1 MASACVNNSLPL
13 SPLPSPPP
21 DLTPSSS
28 SPDFE
33 FCHHDQPPVPML
45 PADQLFSQGFLLPL
59 PLPLPLP
66 SNPPPPSDLII
77 TSPLFS
83 PKSPPR
89 CSSRW
94 RDLLRLDKL
103 PSPSQTTA
111 SAASRSFK
119 HFLRRSSKSAIATLS
134 SSSDSFPLL
143 NHSDSLDF
151 SIPTS
156 SRLSL
161 SSSSSSSQ
169 AHDHDD
175 LPRLSLDS
183 DKTRPSRIRS
193 LRPRSDGLLPYL
205 DNNSNCTINGRGRNG
220 SHPVAVGNTMGRSPI
235 RKSTAA
241 VPGTA
246 APGAGAQPDA
256 ANRGVSVDSPRMN
269 SSGRVVFQSLE
280 RSSSSPSSFN
290 NGGGGGQRMKH
301 RGVERS
307 YSAGVRITPVL
318 NVPICTLRS
327 STGGGS
333 KSGGSSGVFGL
344 GQLFISSPQ
353 KKENGNGVSN
363 AGRGQRRNN
372 GKSSSRG

>member
-21 DLTPSSS
+21 DLTPSS
-28 SPDFE
+28 DFE
-33 FCHHDQPPVPML
+33 FCLHDQPPVPML

-59 PLPLPLP
+59 PLH
-66 SNPPPPSDLII
+66 SKPPPPSDPID
-77 TSPLFS
+77 SPLFS
-83 PKSPPR
+83 PKAPP

-94 RDLLRLDKL
+94 RDLLRLKKL
-103 PSPSQTTA
+103 PSITPTQTTA
-111 SAASRSFK
+111 SSGSRSFK
-119 HFLRRSSKSAIATLS
+119 HFLHRSSKSAGATLS
-134 SSSDSFPLL
+134 SSSDSSPLL

-151 SIPTS
+151 SISTS
-156 SRLSL
+156 SRPSLSSSS

-183 DKTRPSRIRS
+183 IKTRPPRIRS

-205 DNNSNCTINGRGRNG
+205 DNNCNCTINGRGCNG
-220 SHPVAVGNTMGRSPI
+220 THPVASSNMMGRSPI
-235 RKSTAA
+235 RKLT
-241 VPGTA
+241 TA
-246 APGAGAQPDA
+246 APGTGTQPDA

-290 NGGGGGQRMKH
+290 NGGGQRLKH

-318 NVPICTLRS
+318 NVPISTLRS
-327 STGGGS
+327 STGGS

-344 GQLFISSPQ
+344 GQLFVSSPQ
-353 KKENGNGVSN
+353 KKENGNGGSN
-363 AGRGQRRNN
+363 VGRGQRSNN
-372 GKSSSRG
+372 GRSSSCKG